1 MIRHLRDIHQI
12 RDTRQEAYVVEGS
25 PAVEP
30 VEHDSEAEEVG
41 RAVPVDREG
50 FEYKNTGVGCLKL
63 FLELDTFVEEG
74 LAVEEFQ
81 SEDSYPQT

>member
-1 MIRHLRDIHQI
+1 MICHLGYIHQVCNS
-12 RDTRQEAYVVEGS
+12 RKEAYVVESS
-25 PAVEP
+25 PPVEP

-74 LAVEEFQ
+74 LAVEEF
-81 SEDSYPQT
+81 